1 MRNITIPQNIRRIQ
15 ELLIPYNQIPYGV
28 KSHIRKKLTESF
40 TEDPVASVV
49 IPAWNEADN
58 IVATISSLVE
68 QKTSFPFRLLVVNNN
83 SSDSTE
89 HILID
94 LGVEYYNESMQGIG
108 YARQRGLIESKG
120 KYILCADADC
130 IYPDTWVEQMILSL
144 KKRERDGATAVFGS
158 YSFLPS
164 DGTPRWVYCIYEA
177 LISTLHRL
185 KTSDSTPRRVMGF
198 NFAFLSEEG
207 KKTNGFLVGRQRRY
221 RNKFNSNDFVLE
233 SEDGKM
239 ARALMNA
246 GGKVLPV
253 YSAKARIW
261 TSDRRI
267 VEEGGF
273 FSGLHLRVKKFV
285 KTQLFRSLIIVTL

>member
-1 MRNITIPQNIRRIQ
+1 MIPQKIRRIQ
-15 ELLIPYNQIPYGV
+15 KLSIPYDQIPADV
-28 KSHIRKKLTESF
+28 KSQIRKKLNEDF
-40 TEDPVASVV
+40 TEEPVASVV

-68 QKTSFPFRLLVVNNN
+68 QKTAFPFRLLVINNN
-83 SSDSTE
+83 SSDNTE
-89 HILID
+89 QILID
-94 LGVEYYNESMQGIG
+94 LGVSYYNESMQGIG
-108 YARQRGLIESKG
+108 YARQRGLIESRG

-144 KKRERDGATAVFGS
+144 KKSERKGATAVFGS

-177 LISTLHRL
+177 VISTMNRL
-185 KTSDSTPRRVMGF
+185 KSYDSTPRRVMGF
-198 NFAFLSEEG
+198 NFAFISEEG
-207 KKTNGFLVGRQRRY
+207 KKANGFLIGRQRCY
-221 RNKFNSNDFVLE
+221 RNKFRSSDFVLE

-239 ARALMNA
+239 ARALMNS

-253 YSAKARIW
+253 YSSRARIW

-273 FSGLHLRVKKFV
+273 MSGLHLRMMKFI
-285 KTQLFRSLIIVTL
+285 KSHK